1 MPDPAKVT
9 KYNQWDKS
17 GEREYESGVDRGMV
31 YVYNSAASA
40 EIPSEYSGK
49 VQSNAKGAF
58 WNGLTAFNESPEG
71 ADANDIYADN
81 KKYLTLRAAEDYKF
95 TIEAL
100 AYPAAF
106 AACNG
111 EKAALSAVNGNG
123 RVVPILRFG
132 QQSRQTFGFCCR
144 TNLGNDE
151 GPEKGYR
158 LYIVYGATCDPSDK
172 NHETENDNPDAAT
185 MSWSC
190 STVAQEIA
198 NAGTYGADAKATA
211 KFEICVYKEWADAN
225 NANHQLW
232 VNVQTLEQ
240 MLYGYDS
247 GNTHVDGYL
256 PTPDII
262 YSILHTPAPTT

>member
-1 MPDPAKVT
+1 MPDPVKVT

-31 YVYNSAASA
+31 YVYNSVASSD
-40 EIPSEYSGK
+40 IPSEYTGK

-100 AYPAAF
+100 AYPQAF
-106 AACNG
+106 GACNG
-111 EKAALSAVNGNG
+111 EKSALNVGDVSV
-123 RVVPILRFG
+123 LRFG

-185 MSWSC
+185 MSWAC

-198 NAGTYGADAKATA
+198 NASTYGADAKATA
-211 KFEICVYKEWADAN
+211 KFEICVYKEWATSSDTTKA
-225 NANHQLW
+225 QLW
-232 VNVQTLEQ
+232 QNVQALEQ
-240 MLYGYDS
+240 MLYGYDQ

-256 PTPDII
+256 PTPDEL
-262 YSILHTPAPTT
+262 YAILHTSIT